1 MGSTGK
7 LDGKVAII
15 TGAGRG
21 IGRAIAVAFAEAGAK
36 VALAARSAGEI
47 EEVAAQIR
55 SAGGQAIAV
64 ATDVA
69 KRSSV
74 DNLVKQTVEK
84 LGGVHILVNNAGI
97 TAGVLIAKMEDGLWE
112 RIIQTNLTGS
122 YYCIKAVLPHLMA
135 QRHGRIINIASTLA
149 KSGHAYSGAY
159 SASKHGVL
167 GLVRSLALEVTRYN
181 ITVNAI
187 CPGWTEAGMLSGSVE
202 NIVGKTGMTPEQ
214 AKEALIAESP
224 QKRAIEPEE
233 VASLAVYLSTEDARG
248 INGQGI
254 NVCGGTVMS

>member
-1 MGSTGK
+1 VGSTGK

-97 TAGVLIAKMEDGLWE
+97 TAGVLIAKMEDELWE
-112 RIIQTNLTGS
+112 RIILNGT
-122 YYCIKAVLPHLMA
+122 AVLSTSL
-135 QRHGRIINIASTLA
+135 RH
-149 KSGHAYSGAY
+149 
-159 SASKHGVL
+159 
-167 GLVRSLALEVTRYN
+167 
-181 ITVNAI
+181 
-187 CPGWTEAGMLSGSVE
+187 
-202 NIVGKTGMTPEQ
+202 
-214 AKEALIAESP
+214 
-224 QKRAIEPEE
+224 
-233 VASLAVYLSTEDARG
+233 
-248 INGQGI
+248 
-254 NVCGGTVMS
+254 

>member
-1 MGSTGK
+1 
-7 LDGKVAII
+7 
-15 TGAGRG
+15 
-21 IGRAIAVAFAEAGAK
+21 
-36 VALAARSAGEI
+36 
-47 EEVAAQIR
+47 
-55 SAGGQAIAV
+55 
-64 ATDVA
+64 
-69 KRSSV
+69 
-74 DNLVKQTVEK
+74 
-84 LGGVHILVNNAGI
+84 
-97 TAGVLIAKMEDGLWE
+97 
-112 RIIQTNLTGS
+112 
-122 YYCIKAVLPHLMA
+122 
-135 QRHGRIINIASTLA
+135 
-149 KSGHAYSGAY
+149 
-159 SASKHGVL
+159 VL